1 MGSGVSQTPNID
13 QNGKEVIPCR
23 YSTAGDFLNGIAV
36 VDKNGKR
43 GCINKKG
50 EEIVKPKYNQIDAHF
65 EDGYAWVTDKN
76 GKIGMID
83 QAGKEIIKPKYTWT
97 VNFSEGLAAVSR
109 GNKMGYV
116 NMEGKE
122 VIKPQYDQANGFSE
136 GLAAVCKGGKWCLI
150 DKNGNVAAK

>member
-1 MGSGVSQTPNID
+1 M
-13 QNGKEVIPCR
+13 
-23 YSTAGDFLNGIAV
+23 
-36 VDKNGKR
+36 
-43 GCINKKG
+43 
-50 EEIVKPKYNQIDAHF
+50 
-65 EDGYAWVTDKN
+65 
-76 GKIGMID
+76 
-83 QAGKEIIKPKYTWT
+83 
-97 VNFSEGLAAVSR
+97 NFSEGLAAVSR